1 MSFNLLLGIVAAIVV
16 VGGGAY
22 VAMNPEIITSIT
34 GGSAEEGEEMME
46 NEEGENASVG
56 NTFANLVALGQ
67 SVACTFSHDDG
78 AGNRSSGTVYMTGGA
93 TQMRG
98 DFTVEASGTAPVE
111 TFMVRTGGYT
121 YMWSDASPQGIK
133 SQVVN
138 EAELTSDDQNGGIDE
153 DTEFSCQAWNV
164 DNSKFSLPS
173 GIQFTDMSAQIDAMM
188 EASGSIQ

>member
-22 VAMNPEIITSIT
+22 VAMNPEIIMSIS
-34 GGSAEEGEEMME
+34 GGSAEEGEEAME
-46 NEEGENASVG
+46 NKEGASVG

-67 SVACTFSHDDG
+67 SVTCTFSHDDG

-121 YMWSDASPQGIK
+121 YIWSDASPQGIK
-133 SQVVN
+133 SQVIN
-138 EAELTSDDQNGGIDE
+138 ETELMSDDQNGGIDE
-153 DTEFSCQAWNV
+153 DTEFSCQAWSV
-164 DNSKFSLPS
+164 DTAKFSLPN

-188 EASGSIQ
+188 EASGIIQ

>member
-67 SVACTFSHDDG
+67 SVTCTFSHDDG

-188 EASGSIQ
+188 EASGIIQ

>member
-1 MSFNLLLGIVAAIVV
+1 MV

-22 VAMNPEIITSIT
+22 VAMNPEIIMSIS
-34 GGSAEEGEEMME
+34 GGSAEEGEEAME
-46 NEEGENASVG
+46 NKEGASVG

-67 SVACTFSHDDG
+67 SVTCTFSHDDG
-78 AGNRSSGTVYMTGGA
+78 AGSRSSGTVYMTGGA

-121 YMWSDASPQGIK
+121 YIWSDASPQGIK
-133 SQVVN
+133 SQVIN
-138 EAELTSDDQNGGIDE
+138 ETELMSDDQNGGIDE
-153 DTEFSCQAWNV
+153 DTEFSCQAWSV
-164 DNSKFSLPS
+164 DTAKFSLPN

-188 EASGSIQ
+188 EASGIIQ